1 MKSVD
6 ETNKQYEIWA
16 EVNELMR
23 ASPAP
28 MPSFAVGDA
37 FWALTQHLPCG
48 DPCATALMG
57 AVRDFAKVNVEK
69 GVGPS

>member
-1 MKSVD
+1 MITFIEKNTGAKYDVEKLREVVE

-28 MPSFAVGDA
+28 MPSFAS
-37 FWALTQHLPCG
+37 
-48 DPCATALMG
+48 ATLSG
-57 AVRDFAKVNVEK
+57 L
-69 GVGPS
+69 